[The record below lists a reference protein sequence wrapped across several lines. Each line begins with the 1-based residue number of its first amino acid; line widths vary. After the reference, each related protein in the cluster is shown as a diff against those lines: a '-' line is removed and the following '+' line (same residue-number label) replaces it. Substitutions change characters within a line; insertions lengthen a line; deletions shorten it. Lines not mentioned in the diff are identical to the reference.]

1 MHGVLICSALLSA
14 LTGITAA
21 PLQGSADAFN
31 GTAVAS
37 GQVAFKF
44 PLSNGFPNIKN
55 PSPELRAI
63 EEAAVGILPNAPL
76 SKHLAPADVTSFQLI
91 GFAEL
96 FQVAYYTSLYN
107 NITQNVPGYEVPA
120 QIKPFF
126 LSVLEKTIAQEE
138 LHALSANAVLKAAGQ
153 EIIQPCQY
161 VFPFDN
167 FFAAL
172 DFATIF
178 SDVVIGTYQTFQNT
192 LAVNGDSNY
201 IAYLA
206 SIMGSSKYLLHLGE
220 LRRLMTDH
228 DPAAE
233 RNGYFRS
240 LLGANPAKLH
250 FLSISTGPWAYAAL
264 THHVIVK
271 DSCPNANIINVPT
284 YGDLF
289 LTNSSPN
296 VSLTATELAFA
307 FINNGKK
314 PSDLRLVYTNAQNVP
329 IANKLENVKTTGNFV
344 TFTVPFDYNSTI
356 MSGMTM
362 CWVVSKS
369 GDLSSAN
376 GVTAASL
383 FGPAILNIN

>member
-1 MHGVLICSALLSA
+1 MHGLLICSALLSA

-21 PLQGSADAFN
+21 PVQDSAGSSN

-55 PSPELRAI
+55 PSAELRAI

-76 SKHLAPADVTSFQLI
+76 SKHLASADVTNFQLI
-91 GFAEL
+91 GFAQL

-107 NITQNVPGYEVPA
+107 NITQNVPGYDVPA

-126 LSVLEKTIAQEE
+126 ISVLEKTIAQEE
-138 LHALSANAVLKAAGQ
+138 LHLLSANAILRAAGQ
-153 EIIQPCQY
+153 EIIQPCRY

-178 SDVVIGTYQTFQNT
+178 SDVIIGTYQTFQTT
-192 LAVNGDSNY
+192 LALNGDSND
-201 IAYLA
+201 IALLG
-206 SIMGSSKYLLHLGE
+206 SIMGS
-220 LRRLMTDH
+220 T
-228 DPAAE
+228 AE
-233 RNGYFRS
+233 RNGYLRS
-240 LLGANPAKLH
+240 LLGANPAELP

-271 DSCPNANIINVPT
+271 DSCPNANIINVPS

-296 VSLTATELAFA
+296 VSLTTTELAFA

-314 PSDLRLVYTNAQNVP
+314 PADLRLVYTNAQNVP
-329 IANKLENVKTTGNFV
+329 IAKKLENVKTTGNFV
-344 TFTVPFDYNSTI
+344 SFTVPFDYSSTI

-362 CWVVSKS
+362 CWVASTS
-369 GDLSSAN
+369 GDFSSAN